1 MICKQC
7 GAQIDDHAAECP
19 FCGAAY
25 EENIVPET
33 PEIPEVQ
40 SEAEE
45 QTEAASK
52 NNVVNES
59 GTDESLTNNDQDNE
73 IEEILDENEI
83 KRRRQMERMRA
94 EKQSQLEEIEKRRKL
109 KKRKQARNKAIIAII
124 VLVVT
129 AGCGYGGYTIWKH
142 HSEAPDVI
150 ISTQQPVDDSLGD
163 DITPSPEESE
173 EAATETAEEE
183 NGAEADTDGG
193 NQSNASTGSAGASGG
208 SGSSSG
214 NNWRATG
221 ESTSSSASGGSGGSS
236 SGSSTSAS
244 SGGSSSGS
252 GASVSS
258 GGSSSGG
265 STSASSVGS
274 ISSGSASVSAPSFGG
289 KTYSSE
295 GGYKDGKFTS
305 ALVTGV
311 EVIENGGKNYMS
323 FKYNGATYYA
333 KVSSDT
339 TTSFVAGRPM
349 TITAFKTSE
358 TLNGND
364 VYEITTVTNYTGK
377 YVFPNSGFEKLTDAE
392 LAGKTATELY
402 IGRNEIFARH
412 GRKFQNADLREYFS
426 GCSWYKIKD
435 SYNYD
440 NEASNLNSI
449 EQANVDFILQYEAKL
464 NK

>member
-19 FCGAAY
+19 FCGETY
-25 EENIVPET
+25 EENIVPEVT
-33 PEIPEVQ
+33 ETPEVQ
-40 SEAEE
+40 PEAAE
-45 QTEAASK
+45 QSEAASEEG
-52 NNVVNES
+52 VVNES
-59 GTDESLTNNDQDNE
+59 GNDESLGNKDSDDE

-109 KKRKQARNKAIIAII
+109 KKRKQARNKAIIALI
-124 VLVVT
+124 VLVVI
-129 AGCGYGGYTIWKH
+129 AGCGYGGYTLWKH
-142 HSEAPDVI
+142 HEEAPDVI
-150 ISTQQPVDDSLGD
+150 ISTQQPVDDSLD
-163 DITPSPEESE
+163 NITPPPVESE
-173 EAATETAEEE
+173 EVPTEQNGEEDQTET
-183 NGAEADTDGG
+183 DTDGG
-193 NQSNASTGSAGASGG
+193 AQNTSTGGG
-208 SGSSSG
+208 STSGSSSSSG
-214 NNWRATG
+214 GANWKPTSG
-221 ESTSSSASGGSGGSS
+221 STSSGSSASGGSSSGSSTSASS

-244 SGGSSSGS
+244 SGGSST
-252 GASVSS
+252 GASS
-258 GGSSSGG
+258 GGSISG
-265 STSASSVGS
+265 
-274 ISSGSASVSAPSFGG
+274 GSASVSSPSFGG
-289 KTYSSE
+289 KPYSSE
-295 GGYKDGKFTS
+295 GGYKDGKFTA

-311 EVIENGGKNYMS
+311 EVVENGGKNYMS

-333 KVSSDT
+333 KVSSNT

-358 TLNGND
+358 TFNGND
-364 VYEITTVTNYTGK
+364 VYEITTVTNYTGE
-377 YVFPNSGFEKLTDAE
+377 YVFPNSGFEKLTDAD
-392 LAGKTATELY
+392 LAGKTAAELY

-426 GCSWYKIKD
+426 GCSWYKIKN

-449 EQANVDFILQYEAKL
+449 EQANVDLILQYEAKL

>member
-19 FCGAAY
+19 FCGAVY
-25 EENIVPET
+25 EENAVIET
-33 PEIPEVQ
+33 PEV
-40 SEAEE
+40 SDAAE
-45 QTEAASK
+45 QTETAAADG
-52 NNVVNES
+52 VVNES
-59 GTDESLTNNDQDNE
+59 GNDESFGNDGSDNE

-109 KKRKQARNKAIIAII
+109 KKRKQARNKAIIAIV
-124 VLVVT
+124 VLAVI
-129 AGCGYGGYTIWKH
+129 AACGYGGYTLWKH
-142 HSEAPDVI
+142 HEEAPDVI
-150 ISTQQPVDDSLGD
+150 ISTQQPVDDSLND
-163 DITPSPEESE
+163 DITPPPAASE
-173 EAATETAEEE
+173 EAAAEQTE
-183 NGAEADTDGG
+183 EAGQPGQGTGTVSSSG
-193 NQSNASTGSAGASGG
+193 STGTGSSSSGG
-208 SGSSSG
+208 ANWRTTGGSTGRGSTSSGSSSV
-214 NNWRATG
+214 
-221 ESTSSSASGGSGGSS
+221 SS
-236 SGSSTSAS
+236 SGSSAGTSSAGS
-244 SGGSSSGS
+244 TGGT
-252 GASVSS
+252 
-258 GGSSSGG
+258 GSSSGG
-265 STSASSVGS
+265 S
-274 ISSGSASVSAPSFGG
+274 ISSASVSSPSFGGG

-295 GGYKDGKFTS
+295 GGYKDGKFNS

-311 EVIENGGKNYMS
+311 EVTENGGKTYMS

-333 KVSSDT
+333 KVSPDT

-364 VYEITTVTNYTGK
+364 VYEITTITNYTGQ
-377 YVFPNSGFEKLTDAE
+377 YVFPNSGFEKLTDAD
-392 LAGKTATELY
+392 LAGKSAKELY

-440 NEASNLNSI
+440 NEGSNLNSI
-449 EQANVDFILQYEAKL
+449 EQANVNLILQYEAKL